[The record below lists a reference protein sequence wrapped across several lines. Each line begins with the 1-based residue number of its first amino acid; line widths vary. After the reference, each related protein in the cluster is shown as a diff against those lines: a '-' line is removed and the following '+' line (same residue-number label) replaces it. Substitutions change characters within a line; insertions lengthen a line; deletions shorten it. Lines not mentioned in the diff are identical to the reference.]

1 MTRPYRYYRLGPAR
15 HYRRGRQ
22 FHTPDVFRFQRRLN
36 LGGGLTVRGKF
47 AAVGLA
53 AAIAASAGTA
63 ASPATAKTV
72 VRAVTHAP
80 IGCPSSGGGTPGA
93 NERLGD
99 AMASCLKGWTGEQTV
114 CLNELWSK
122 ESGWSNTS
130 DTRTSGLDPTNAAV
144 FAYGIPQARPAEK
157 LPLAGQPASLGGRS
171 DPATQI
177 RWGFAY
183 LSGRYGDPCAAW
195 QHETTDNWY

>member
-1 MTRPYRYYRLGPAR
+1 MGRYRYYRLGSAR
-15 HYRRGRQ
+15 YYRRSRR
-22 FHTPDVFRFQRRLN
+22 FHTPATLLFQKPLN

-72 VRAVTHAP
+72 VRTVTHAP
-80 IGCPSSGGGTPGA
+80 IGCPDSGGGTPDS

-130 DTRTSGLDPTNAAV
+130 DTRTSGLDPANATV
-144 FAYGIPQARPAEK
+144 FAYGIVQARPAEK
-157 LPLAGQPASLGGRS
+157 LPLAGQPADLGGQS

-177 RWGFAY
+177 KWGLGY
-183 LSGRYGDPCAAW
+183 LSDRYGDPCTAW
-195 QHETTDNWY
+195 QHETTHNWY